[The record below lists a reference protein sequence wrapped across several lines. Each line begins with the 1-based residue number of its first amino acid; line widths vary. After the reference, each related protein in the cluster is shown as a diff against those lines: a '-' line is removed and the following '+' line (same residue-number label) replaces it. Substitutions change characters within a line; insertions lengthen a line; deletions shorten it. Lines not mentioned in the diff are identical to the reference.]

1 VTPDCDYPTQ
11 ADQDHG
17 GGSNIRAISDKDTEI
32 GNPRT
37 GKPKPSQSQR
47 ERTAGRSDQGSNDE
61 AHRQRLAFIRRS
73 RDLGF
78 SINDTRDLLGLA
90 RGHNLTCAE
99 VKALTE
105 QHVADIRAK
114 IRDLRKLDRVL
125 SQLAGKCKGSSVPDC
140 PILDALAGN
149 PTAPLPLKPAN

>member
-1 VTPDCDYPTQ
+1 VARPNTISRAGNLSIGDLSRHT
-11 ADQDHG
+11 G
-17 GGSNIRAISDKDTEI
+17 VNVETIRYYERIELLPAP
-32 GNPRT
+32 PRT
-37 GKPKPSQSQR
+37 Q
-47 ERTAGRSDQGSNDE
+47 GRHRLYDE

-78 SINDTRDLLGLA
+78 SINDTRGLLGLTP
-90 RGHNLTCAE
+90 GHNLTCAQ

-105 QHVADIRAK
+105 RHVADVRTK

-125 SQLAGKCKGSSVPDC
+125 SQLAAKCKGSSVPDC

-149 PTAPLPLKPAN
+149 SWSE